1 MKALNAIATYGLIA
15 IAFALVAL
23 TVLDVVVWP

>member
-1 MKALNAIATYGLIA
+1 MKILNAIGTWGLIA
-15 IAFALVAL
+15 VAFVLVAL